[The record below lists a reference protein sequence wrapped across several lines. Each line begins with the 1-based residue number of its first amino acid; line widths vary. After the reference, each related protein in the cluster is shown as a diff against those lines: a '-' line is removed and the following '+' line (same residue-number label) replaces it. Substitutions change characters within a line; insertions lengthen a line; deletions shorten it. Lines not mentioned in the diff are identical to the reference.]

1 MFAKKLVLIAATAA
15 MAFAS
20 ISASQES
27 TVHVRM
33 HSSEKAVCSNGQS
46 PMSVEG
52 VEGVFCVSGQS
63 CVANIKG
70 ACPGAQSGLP
80 YGAYCDYVKTGVYGC
95 KPSPPPTTC
104 SGANTSPMSVE
115 GVEGIFCVTGQACV
129 ANIANGA
136 CPGPQAGLP
145 NGAECG
151 IVKTGVY
158 GCKPKSAHKK
168 HHKKH
173 HGKDACS
180 NGQSPMSVEGVEGV
194 FCVSGQSCVA
204 NIKGACPGAQSG
216 LPYGAYCDYVK
227 TGTGVY
233 GCQPNAHYEA
243 DYQTTNSEDSYD
255 SYDSDDSGECGE
267 GESPMSVEGVEGV
280 FCVTGQACVAD
291 IDGACPGPQEG
302 LPNGASCGIVKTG
315 VYGCQPNAHY
325 EADYQTTNSEDSY
338 DSYDSDD
345 SGECGEGESPMSVE
359 GVEGVFCVT
368 GQACVADID
377 GACPGP
383 QEGLPNGASCGIV
396 KTGVYGCQPN
406 AHYEADYQTTN
417 SEDSYDSYDSDDSGE
432 CGEGESPMSVEGVEG
447 VFCVTGQ
454 ACVANIKDGACPGVS
469 DDLPYGAECGI
480 VKTGVYGCK
489 PKAAPYKKH
498 HKKSNVRRL

>member
-173 HGKDACS
+173 HGKDVCS
-180 NGQSPMSVEGVEGV
+180 
-194 FCVSGQSCVA
+194 
-204 NIKGACPGAQSG
+204 
-216 LPYGAYCDYVK
+216 
-227 TGTGVY
+227 
-233 GCQPNAHYEA
+233 
-243 DYQTTNSEDSYD
+243 
-255 SYDSDDSGECGE
+255 
-267 GESPMSVEGVEGV
+267 
-280 FCVTGQACVAD
+280 
-291 IDGACPGPQEG
+291 GP
-302 LPNGASCGIVKTG
+302 
-315 VYGCQPNAHY
+315 
-325 EADYQTTNSEDSY
+325 
-338 DSYDSDD
+338 
-345 SGECGEGESPMSVE
+345 GESPMSVE